1 MTSATM
7 PPSHRLEQLVTT
19 GTLLTTELSLEGVL
33 QRVVEVAAAL
43 IGAQYAAIGV
53 LDPDGRLL
61 ESFPTHGV
69 SEELREKIGAP
80 PRGHG
85 ILGLVI
91 REKQIIRLPDLTKHP
106 DSYGWPPHHPPMRSF
121 LGVPIVGR
129 RGTFGNLYLTEKIGA
144 DEFTDD
150 DVRIARLLAAQ
161 TAAAVEN
168 ARLHEESARLL
179 EEVQQLHRSRER
191 FFAMV
196 NHELRNALAA
206 TYGWAEM
213 LVRKKDPATVPLAAF
228 EVLESAEQAVGLVN
242 DLLDLSRLDED
253 RLRPVIRSVDPLTVV
268 RRAVG
273 RVTPAAE
280 SRHVE
285 LDIVSGQV
293 PTCETDASR
302 LEQILVNLLTNA
314 IRHTPNGTTVTTTL
328 EARDGKVIFQ
338 IADQGPGIPDS
349 ELETIFDVY
358 VTKAGEEARGHGLG
372 LPLSRRLARL
382 LGGELRAVEDAPE
395 GACFE
400 LELPAGSS

>member
-1 MTSATM
+1 M
-7 PPSHRLEQLVTT
+7 
-19 GTLLTTELSLEGVL
+19 
-33 QRVVEVAAAL
+33 
-43 IGAQYAAIGV
+43 
-53 LDPDGRLL
+53 
-61 ESFPTHGV
+61 
-69 SEELREKIGAP
+69 
-80 PRGHG
+80 
-85 ILGLVI
+85 
-91 REKQIIRLPDLTKHP
+91 
-106 DSYGWPPHHPPMRSF
+106 
-121 LGVPIVGR
+121 
-129 RGTFGNLYLTEKIGA
+129 
-144 DEFTDD
+144 
-150 DVRIARLLAAQ
+150 RIARLLAAQ

-228 EVLESAEQAVGLVN
+228 EVLESAEQAVALVN

-253 RLRPVIRSVDPLTVV
+253 RLRPVIRAVDPLTVV

-280 SRHVE
+280 ARE
-285 LDIVSGQV
+285 VSLAIRSGPV
-293 PTCETDASR
+293 PTSETDASR
-302 LEQILVNLLTNA
+302 LEQILINLLGNA
-314 IRHTPNGTTVTTTL
+314 IRHTPNGTTVTATL
-328 EARDGKVIFQ
+328 EARDDNVIFR
-338 IADQGPGIPDS
+338 ISDQGPGIPES

-400 LELPAGSS
+400 LELPAGTS